1 MQVQPRACVYMLA
14 WLFPLL
20 SMWGI
25 ETGGAATF
33 ALPVFAFVLVPVAD
47 LFAGRSPRLP
57 NRDGVALADWIMY
70 AYVPLALLALAT
82 GVSGASRWTM
92 LEWVGNTLSLGVTA
106 GVGIVVAHELGH
118 RRSTVLRLLSRLML
132 WTAAYGHYRVE
143 HNRGHHVW
151 VATPYDPATARRNQ
165 PYYAFWWQAVSG
177 TLRGAWAQEAARLMK
192 RQLPGWHWR
201 NEVWQNLAA
210 TLLLAVFAW
219 LLGRWAGLGL
229 YAAQAV
235 IGFSLLEAVDYIEH
249 YGLMRHRHADG
260 RFERMTA
267 AHSWS
272 ANHTVSNWLL
282 FELQRHADHH
292 VRPLLPFSALGDQ
305 AESPMLP
312 ASYPTMIL
320 LALCPPLWYR
330 VMHPRL
336 DRHYEHLATERGV
349 QAV

>member
-1 MQVQPRACVYMLA
+1 
-14 WLFPLL
+14 
-20 SMWGI
+20 MWGI
-25 ETGGAATF
+25 ETGGLATF
-33 ALPVFAFVLVPVAD
+33 ALPVFAFVLVPLAD
-47 LFAGRSPRLP
+47 MVAGRSPRLP
-57 NRDGVALADWIMY
+57 NRDGVQLADWIMR
-70 AYVPLALLALAT
+70 AYVPLALLALAV
-82 GVSGASRWTM
+82 GVNAADRWNT
-92 LEWVGNTLSLGVTA
+92 LEWFGNGLSLGVTA

-118 RRSTVLRLLSRLML
+118 RRAAGLRMLSRLML
-132 WTAAYGHYRVE
+132 GTTAYGHFRVE

-165 PYYAFWWQAVSG
+165 TYYAFWWQAVSG

-201 NEVWQNLAA
+201 NEVWQNVAI
-210 TLLLAVFAW
+210 TLLLALAAR
-219 LLGRWAGLGL
+219 LLGGWSGLGL
-229 YAAQAV
+229 FALQAV

-249 YGLMRHRHADG
+249 YGLMRHRFADG

-292 VRPLLPFSALGDQ
+292 VRPLVPFSALGDQ

-336 DRHYEHLATERGV
+336 DRHYEHLATERGM